1 MPDQTDREQ
10 MLPAE
15 TQACAMQVGSV
26 ELGGELESGLLLTKV
41 LGPADIRSMIV
52 SSFGLTEAA
61 QATCEMLPS

>member
-41 LGPADIRSMIV
+41 LGPDMIV

>member
-41 LGPADIRSMIV
+41 LCPDIRSMIV
-52 SSFGLTEAA
+52 SSFGLTETA